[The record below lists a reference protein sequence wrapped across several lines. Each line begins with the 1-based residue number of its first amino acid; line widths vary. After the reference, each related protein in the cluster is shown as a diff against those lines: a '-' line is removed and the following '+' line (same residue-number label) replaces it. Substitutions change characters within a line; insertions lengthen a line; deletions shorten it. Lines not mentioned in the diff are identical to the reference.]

1 MDEDNMD
8 KDKKIIFFSHSSY
21 DKKALHRLKDLLT
34 KKIANTAEIFLSSD
48 GQSIPLGR
56 NWVSR
61 LEEAMKQSRIMLVFL
76 SPMSLQS
83 HWIYFE
89 AGYAYRRNI
98 RVVPVGILGV
108 DLERVGPPLGLL
120 QGFNIK
126 SEDGLNNII
135 ALINEAFDYSHEES
149 FTQEEYNEI
158 FAEDQILGKGALREY
173 ASMVDEIK
181 IGLHCDTRIAFDR
194 IPDLFDHAGIQY
206 QWWKEHRWIHASGLS
221 LYHYPSE
228 DGIEAQLDP
237 NLTALTLGILD
248 CIVKNL
254 YEEQPDSYSL
264 KVIFIP
270 WVNCETK
277 KHKQTARLYGT
288 DVALGEKDDFVFGE
302 TAFTIHGSSGTSRDS
317 RVYLEIE
324 YHGKMLSDVPLG
336 DLLNI
341 LFEHHVLYP
350 GYSEYV

>member
-1 MDEDNMD
+1 MDKDNVD

-34 KKIANTAEIFLSSD
+34 KKTANTVEIFLSSD

-56 NWVSR
+56 NWVSK
-61 LEEAMKQSRIMLVFL
+61 LEEAMKQSKIMLVFL

-89 AGYAYRRNI
+89 AGYAYRRDI
-98 RVVPVGILGV
+98 RVVPLGILGI
-108 DLERVGPPLGLL
+108 DLEAVGPPLSLL

-126 SEDGLNNII
+126 SADGLNNII
-135 ALINEAFDYSHEES
+135 ALINETFDYSHEES

-158 FAEDQILGKGALREY
+158 FAGDQIFGKGALGEY
-173 ASMVDEIK
+173 AFTVDEIK
-181 IGLHCDTRIAFDR
+181 IGLHWNARIDFGR
-194 IPDLFDHAGIQY
+194 IPELFDGAGIQY
-206 QWWKEHRWIHASGLS
+206 QEWRKDRWIHASGLS
-221 LYHYPSE
+221 LYHYPSG

-248 CIVKNL
+248 DIVKNL
-254 YEEQPDSYSL
+254 CEEQPDSYSL
-264 KVIFIP
+264 KVIFMP
-270 WVNCETK
+270 WVKCETK

-288 DVALGEKDDFVFGE
+288 GVALGEKDNFVFGE
-302 TAFTIHGSSGTSRDS
+302 TAFTIHGPPQESEAK
-317 RVYLEIE
+317 VYLEIR
-324 YHGKMLSDVPLG
+324 YNGTMLSDVPLG

-341 LFEHHVLYP
+341 LFEHRVLYSS
-350 GYSEYV
+350 YSAEYV